1 MLRGK
6 LAGAFVAFGLLAPGV
21 ARAADEAA
29 QLRVFLTDGTSLV
42 SYGEFAR
49 VGDRVVFSMPTS
61 ATPDPPLQLVTLDAA
76 RVDWERTNRYGEA
89 ARTAHYLNTQADFDF
104 ATLSN
109 QIAQTLNAVTAS
121 VQPATRLRL
130 VEEARKMLADWPQ
143 NHFSFRQAEVRQMV
157 TMLDEAIADLKA
169 AAGARRFDLTLS
181 TFADPAGISEP
192 LLPPPTPQETIEG
205 ILTAARVADA
215 AADRTALLAAA
226 LASLDRDEA
235 ALPAGWV
242 ASTRAAA
249 GAAIAV
255 ERQLDQSYRSLT
267 TRMLAVADRRARLG
281 DVGGLERLLARIH
294 ERDAALGA
302 NRPDA
307 VAALVA
313 AVGVRLDAARR
324 LRLARDRWAL
334 RAPLL
339 REYRLA
345 IRAPMDLFAR
355 LKPSLESI
363 RSLAG
368 TSPAALGAL
377 QRAVDGI
384 IERASVIAPPEE
396 LRAAHALLIS
406 AVQLAENAGRIRRE
420 ATLAGDIARAWDASS
435 AAAGALMLG
444 ARART
449 DIHGLLGPPQLR

>member
-121 VQPATRLRL
+121 AQPATRLRL
-130 VEEARKMLADWPQ
+130 VEEARKILADWPQ

-181 TFADPAGISEP
+181 TFAEPAGISEP

-205 ILTAARVADA
+205 ILTAARVADT

-226 LASLDRDEA
+226 LASLARDEA

-267 TRMLAVADRRARLG
+267 TRMLAAADRRARLG
-281 DVGGLERLLARIH
+281 DVRGLERLLARIH

-313 AVGVRLDAARR
+313 AVEVRLDAARR

-384 IERASVIAPPEE
+384 IERASIIAPPEE